1 MKITKIDVAKHE
13 VTFEN
18 PAGQSK
24 TVVVEKPEV
33 QAKLKDL
40 KEGQSVIVTYTD
52 ILKVTS
58 TK

>member
-1 MKITKIDVAKHE
+1 
-13 VTFEN
+13 VTLEN
-18 PAGQSK
+18 PSGQSK
-24 TVVVEKPEV
+24 TLDVKRPEI

-58 TK
+58 EHES